1 MNYLNLLNHKDKSI
15 VPNTVTNI
23 FKITPK
29 IGCLATGMLRILFK
43 DYLIIL
49 ADAKTMVTWLRMEAA
64 EYKFDNGH

>member
-1 MNYLNLLNHKDKSI
+1 
-15 VPNTVTNI
+15 VTNI